1 MKNDFDS
8 LLRSIFPGQTGSGNV
23 SEEEKARIRR
33 RMEALERRTAQTV
46 TNTAQEILRQTKQFS
61 EEHRR
66 AETIDTVIKD
76 TQTQLDEM
84 RRRLEKDG
92 ISVETSAAMPVQ
104 KTASN
109 HPLAAFTGLVQAI
122 EPQVIGQSDYLKSL
136 SIAFKRPFV
145 MEREQSAPK
154 GVMMIIGP
162 NGSGR
167 HTGLRCV
174 TQELAKRGVLADD
187 GIETLDLSL
196 YGEQDDTNLFLQDL
210 YRALKQKAQV
220 LLFENCDACHPAVRS
235 MAAKLATERTLRLD
249 KRYVE
254 QKGNL
259 VEAGNALTPGAVGAI
274 TPSGK
279 YLVYLF
285 RGGWKEEKVAD
296 VMGAAFLNAMDDRC
310 AASALSEENIRSI
323 ANKMAGELQEK
334 AEKSLGFILSA
345 EALTVLEQYLS
356 DSFSTSQGVHSMKD
370 ACDRCYRG
378 LAEYRLREDLPVPS
392 TVSFNKDEELTV
404 SFDGGEV
411 RSLFALLPKEY
422 QGELEKVKAEMDQ
435 IVGLKEV
442 KEYVLALEDHYRVI
456 AMRKEKGMSAST
468 PSMHMIFTGNP
479 GTGKTTIARLTAK
492 YLKAIGALSGGQLV
506 EVTRADL
513 VGRYVGHTAPLTT
526 QVIQSALGGVLFID
540 EAYSLY
546 RGEDDSFGL
555 EAIDTL
561 VKGIEDNRDDLVVVL
576 AGYSKEMQLFLGSN
590 SGLKS
595 RFPNIIEFPDYT
607 AQELLDIAKINVSQ
621 RGYRM
626 EEACI
631 MPLYNWFARKQAENA
646 RENGNGRMV
655 RNLVEKAILN
665 QSGRM
670 LTEPD
675 ADMELLILADFAL
688 DTAE

>member
-33 RMEALERRTAQTV
+33 QMEALERQTAQSITS
-46 TNTAQEILRQTKQFS
+46 TQQEILRQTAQFQ

-92 ISVETSAAMPVQ
+92 ISVEAAQIPAHKDASA
-104 KTASN
+104 
-109 HPLAAFTGLVQAI
+109 HPLAAFNGLVQAL
-122 EPQVIGQSDYLKSL
+122 EPQVIGQIDYLKSL

-145 MEREQSAPK
+145 MERDPSAPK

-174 TQELAKRGVLADD
+174 TQELAKRGVLAD
-187 GIETLDLSL
+187 GTIETLDLSL

-210 YRALKQKAQV
+210 YRALKQKASV
-220 LLFENCDACHPAVRS
+220 LLFENCDTCHPAVRS

-310 AASALSEENIRSI
+310 AAAALSEENIRSI
-323 ANKMAGELQEK
+323 AEKMAGELRDK
-334 AEKSLGFILSA
+334 AEKSLGFTISA
-345 EALTVLEQYLS
+345 DALTVLAQHLFG
-356 DSFSTSQGVHSMKD
+356 SFGTSQGVHGMKE

-392 TVSFNKDEELTV
+392 AVTFVKDEELTV
-404 SFDGGEV
+404 SFDGSAA

-442 KEYVLALEDHYRVI
+442 KEYEESVL
-456 AMRKEKGMSAST
+456 
-468 PSMHMIFTGNP
+468 
-479 GTGKTTIARLTAK
+479 
-492 YLKAIGALSGGQLV
+492 
-506 EVTRADL
+506 
-513 VGRYVGHTAPLTT
+513 
-526 QVIQSALGGVLFID
+526 
-540 EAYSLY
+540 
-546 RGEDDSFGL
+546 
-555 EAIDTL
+555 
-561 VKGIEDNRDDLVVVL
+561 
-576 AGYSKEMQLFLGSN
+576 SK
-590 SGLKS
+590 
-595 RFPNIIEFPDYT
+595 R
-607 AQELLDIAKINVSQ
+607 
-621 RGYRM
+621 
-626 EEACI
+626 
-631 MPLYNWFARKQAENA
+631 
-646 RENGNGRMV
+646 
-655 RNLVEKAILN
+655 
-665 QSGRM
+665 
-670 LTEPD
+670 
-675 ADMELLILADFAL
+675 
-688 DTAE
+688 